1 MRYNR
6 TIGLAFSLA
15 APNGMDRGEPMK
27 SENLITSAELNALL
41 TPEES
46 EHLGAKEAFVSDDDE
61 NSSAGINEVA
71 SEETAAALNQTVIT
85 RLQEAVSSLTL
96 RVEAL
101 EQQIKQQ
108 AAELEQ
114 QRRQQ
119 TAAMEAAAATIST
132 AIETVVP
139 STPEPGT
146 FSRIESYGRNRKK
159 KKSLLQKMLD

>member
-1 MRYNR
+1 
-6 TIGLAFSLA
+6 
-15 APNGMDRGEPMK
+15 MK
-27 SENLITSAELNALL
+27 SENLITPAELNALL
-41 TPEES
+41 TTEER
-46 EHLGAKEAFVSDDDE
+46 EQLGAREVFVSGDDE
-61 NSSAGINEVA
+61 ISSAGTNEKT
-71 SEETAAALNQTVIT
+71 SKETAAASNQAVIT

-101 EQQIKQQ
+101 EHQVEQQ

-119 TAAMEAAAATIST
+119 IAVMEAAAANASI
-132 AIETVVP
+132 AIELVVP

-159 KKSLLQKMLD
+159 KKSLLQKLLD